1 MKTIASIIVFFF
13 YFSVLWKITGEI
25 WERVV
30 PLTWKTNLI
39 ALLVVPILIMA
50 AYLFSSLT
58 IKWTVNGR
66 N

>member
-1 MKTIASIIVFFF
+1 MKTIASIIFFF

>member
-1 MKTIASIIVFFF
+1 MKTIASIIIFLF

-25 WERVV
+25 WERMV

-39 ALLVVPILIMA
+39 ALLVVPILVMA

-58 IKWTVNGR
+58 IKWVKYGR